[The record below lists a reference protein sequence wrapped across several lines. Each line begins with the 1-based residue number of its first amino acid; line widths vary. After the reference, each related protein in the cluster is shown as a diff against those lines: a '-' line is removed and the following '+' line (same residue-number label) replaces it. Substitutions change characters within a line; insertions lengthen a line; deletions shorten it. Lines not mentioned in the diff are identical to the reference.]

1 MHFVIRAMDFSHLK
15 TCDAEV
21 GWHGTARD
29 AIDIRS
35 SQMLSGSSITWISWI
50 LACAGMPCFYETL
63 RIARRASLEEIKL
76 AFKKIALEVHPDKG
90 GNKEAFHKAAGDC
103 H

>member
-1 MHFVIRAMDFSHLK
+1 
-15 TCDAEV
+15 
-21 GWHGTARD
+21 
-29 AIDIRS
+29 
-35 SQMLSGSSITWISWI
+35 
-50 LACAGMPCFYETL
+50 MPCFYETL

-76 AFKKIALEVHPDKG
+76 AFKKIALEMHPDKG